1 MDPIL
6 AFIMSNM
13 AKVKEN
19 YIVFDPFVGS
29 GSLLVGSAFF
39 GAHVLGADLD
49 FNLLHARG
57 LFFEGKKSLY

>member
-13 AKVKEN
+13 AHVKKHDL
-19 YIVFDPFVGS
+19 IFDPFVGT
-29 GSLLVGSAFF
+29 GSLLVGAAHY

-49 FNLLHARG
+49 YNVIHSKG
-57 LFFEGKKSLY
+57 ILF